1 MLCCGVMTNFI
12 NSIIKVVITP
22 TVMLDL
28 TAIFPWVN
36 LNVLNRYIDEYYVM
50 GVKNRLWGDK
60 ST

>member
-1 MLCCGVMTNFI
+1 MTNFI
-12 NSIIKVVITP
+12 NAIIKVVITP

-36 LNVLNRYIDEYYVM
+36 LNFLNRYIDEYYVM